1 MSAVPAPLAAR
12 LPIDVAVLG
21 ATGMV
26 GEQLLALLTDHPW
39 FRVAEVAAS
48 ERSAGHSLGERL
60 GAAARDLPRSVR
72 ELTLQSLDHP
82 IRSPLVLSALPA
94 GAARDIE
101 PRLAGE
107 GRLVVSN
114 ASAFRDDPQV
124 PLLVPDVNPDHL
136 ELLELQRGRWGS
148 DSAATTGTAT
158 TTGTAS
164 TTGTPSATPPATATP
179 ATGAFGGIITN
190 PNCSVAGVAVA
201 LAPLHRRFGIR
212 SMVLTTMQALSG
224 AGRPGPS
231 AADLIDNMI
240 PFIGGEEEKVERE
253 PRKILGTLKNGQL
266 VDADFA
272 IGATCTR
279 VPVLHGHTAS
289 VSLTFEHEAR
299 PHEVVEVLRD
309 ARSPLAGEGLPSA
322 PEHPIVVL
330 DDDDR
335 PQPRID
341 RDLGGGMTVSVGRVR
356 RCSVHHVRFVVLS
369 HNLVRGAAGAALL
382 NAELAAAR
390 GRVPG

>member
-1 MSAVPAPLAAR
+1 MSGVSAPLADR

-48 ERSAGHSLGERL
+48 ERSAGQSLGERL
-60 GAAARDLPRSVR
+60 GAAGRNLPRAMR
-72 ELTLQSLDHP
+72 ELTLQSLDDAVH
-82 IRSPLVLSALPA
+82 SPLVLSALPA
-94 GAARDIE
+94 GAAREIE

-124 PLLVPDVNPDHL
+124 PLLVPDVNPEHL
-136 ELLELQRGRWGS
+136 DLLDAQRGRWGANGV
-148 DSAATTGTAT
+148 DAAGE
-158 TTGTAS
+158 
-164 TTGTPSATPPATATP
+164 
-179 ATGAFGGIITN
+179 ATGAHAAGPGAVGGIVTN

-212 SMVLTTMQALSG
+212 SMVLTTMQAISG

-253 PRKILGTLKNGQL
+253 PRKILGTLRNGAI

-279 VPVLHGHTAS
+279 VPVLHGHTAA

-322 PEHPIVVL
+322 PDRPVVVL

-341 RDLGGGMTVSVGRVR
+341 RDLGRGMTVSVGRVR